1 MGIRPELT
9 SDVDSELPHRP
20 HWRSVFSSVFKELLL
35 WHVPRGSDAT
45 LRMRVTASGGE
56 WQC

>member
-45 LRMRVTASGGE
+45 L
-56 WQC
+56 